1 MKKISRI
8 WIFAVLF
15 IMLSTFLLFSGKDTA
30 LRYWLGNVSFGGS
43 SALSLESTFEDVWK
57 AVAYLSVIPLIQ
69 FLLNRLEGFI
79 HILAWFPLGF
89 GITGMI
95 IAELCYC
102 DGSISGYILGLLL
115 CCMSFLLALQV
126 SMEILIE
133 TLILFILKK
142 RKVSFMKHE
151 RYSCNNNL

>member
-8 WIFAVLF
+8 WMLVVLF
-15 IMLSTFLLFSGKDTA
+15 IMLSTFLMISGKDTA
-30 LRYWLGNVSFGGS
+30 LWYWLGNVSFGGS
-43 SALSLESTFEDVWK
+43 SALSLKITFEDVWK

-79 HILAWFPLGF
+79 HNLAWFPLGL

-102 DGSISGYILGLLL
+102 DGSISGYILGSLL
-115 CCMSFLLALQV
+115 CCMSFLLSLQV

-133 TLILFILKK
+133 TLILFILRKQ
-142 RKVSFMKHE
+142 KVSSMNKQVK
-151 RYSCNNNL
+151 STD

>member
-1 MKKISRI
+1 MKRISYI

-15 IMLSTFLLFSGKDTA
+15 IILSIFLLFSGKDTA

-43 SALSLESTFEDVWK
+43 SAHSLESTFGGMWK
-57 AVAYLSVIPLIQ
+57 AVAYLSVIPFIQ

-89 GITGMI
+89 GIAGMI

-115 CCMSFLLALQV
+115 CVMSFLLSLQV

-133 TLILFILKK
+133 TLILYILRK
-142 RKVSFMKHE
+142 RKVSSIKK
-151 RYSCNNNL
+151 L